1 MAAIEPGV
9 GISWL
14 FHVTID
20 AVDIGVWT
28 ECSGL
33 SAKYEVEEYREGG
46 ENMFTHKLVGA
57 LKYDNVKLKRPLD
70 HQSGAVARWFAQ
82 APSMTTG
89 ATASIKALDR
99 NLKQITA
106 WELADVYPVSW
117 TGPTF
122 NATGNNLATE
132 ELELIHH
139 GFI

>member
-1 MAAIEPGV
+1 MADEPGL

-20 AVDIGVWT
+20 AFTLGTWT

-57 LKYDNVKLKRPLD
+57 LKYDNVKLKRPVD
-70 HQSGAVARWFAQ
+70 EQSTELAKWFATSQ
-82 APSMTTG
+82 AMTAG

-99 NLKQITA
+99 NLKQIAA
-106 WELADVYPVSW
+106 WQLAGVYPVSW

-132 ELELIHH
+132 ELELVHH